1 MNLVAFGRRFKID
14 GLPFAFDNPGANLGW
29 RFVQLHLP
37 VRVENFLHAD
47 SAMRSVRSL
56 EAGMQTPVSDAV
68 AIAVTRYLV
77 QHTGNLG
84 RQLIAFQDR
93 KSTRLNSSH
102 LGISYA

>member
-37 VRVENFLHAD
+37 VRVEDFLHAD
-47 SAMRSVRSL
+47 SAMSSVRSL
-56 EAGMQTPVSDAV
+56 EAGMQTAVSDAV
-68 AIAVTRYLV
+68 AIAVTRHLV

-84 RQLIAFQDR
+84 GQLIALRSEEHTSELQSLR
-93 KSTRLNSSH
+93 H
-102 LGISYA
+102 LV